1 MKIPLFLFCCM
12 QLLLFSCN
20 QELFIDELS
29 PSVNG
34 SSVQSDGSTMCIDLG
49 TGDWSIN
56 SVYTDEGTLYGD
68 IYDLEGHLLSGDKP
82 LCSEGLVRMVSR
94 HPMVDFVLERNRTD
108 ELLLTVKENPGGV

>member
-34 SSVQSDGSTMCIDLG
+34 SSVQSDGSTMCIDLE

-56 SVYTDEGTLYGD
+56 SVYT
-68 IYDLEGHLLSGDKP
+68 
-82 LCSEGLVRMVSR
+82 
-94 HPMVDFVLERNRTD
+94 
-108 ELLLTVKENPGGV
+108 